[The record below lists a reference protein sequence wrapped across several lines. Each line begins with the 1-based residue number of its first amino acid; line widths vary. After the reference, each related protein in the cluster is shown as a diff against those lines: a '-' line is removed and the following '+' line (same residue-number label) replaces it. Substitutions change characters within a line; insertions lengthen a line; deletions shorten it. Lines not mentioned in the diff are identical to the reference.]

1 MYRPG
6 ENNSSCVRRGLLGC
20 SFGLLMGGLL
30 PAPVLAQAPAGFT
43 NTLIASVPSPTAL
56 AFTPD
61 GRLLIASQLGK
72 LYVYENGS
80 LGSTPALNL
89 GSTVCTNS
97 ERGILGV
104 AVDPA
109 FQANGFV
116 YLFYTFNKSGSCE
129 TNTANAPVNR
139 VSRFTLSASNQ
150 IVAGSQL
157 VLIDNM
163 PSRAGNHNAGD
174 VQFGRDGYLY
184 ISIGDGGCDYANNSG
199 CAGSN
204 DAALDTHVLT
214 GKILR
219 IAPDGSIPSTNP
231 YRGADSARCNVTG
244 RTDPGKKCQ
253 ETYAWGLRNP
263 FRLAF
268 DPNAPG
274 TRFFIND
281 VGQNQWEEINLG
293 HSGANYGWNIR
304 EGLCANGSTT
314 NCSSPPAGL
323 TNPIHAYGRTTG
335 CTAITGGA
343 FVPNG
348 VWPSTYDDAYL
359 FADYTCGTIFRLEF
373 DGSSYNRTTFVSG
386 LGSSSA
392 TAMTFGP
399 FNSTQALYY
408 LTYANGGQVRRI
420 HYAGSTNRAPTASL
434 TANPRAGALP
444 LLVAFDGRASSDP
457 DGSALTYDWNFG
469 DGTAHAT
476 SATVSHSYTTAG
488 EYTVT
493 LTVRDPQGASGT
505 ASTTIH
511 AGNRP
516 PTVSITSPTATT
528 RFRVGQT
535 ITLQGTATDPD
546 QGTLP
551 ATAMR
556 WSVTLHHGAHTH
568 PFMPPTTGN
577 GLTFQAPEP
586 EDLAA
591 AAVNYLE
598 IVLTATDSGGLSASG
613 SQDLR
618 PRIVNV
624 TFATEPPGLRIVVNG
639 TNITGPKT
647 IASWENYALIVD
659 VPAQTDSAGLP
670 WIFQSWSDGKPAR
683 HTIVT
688 PASPAQYTAR
698 LVSAKPPAPPTGV
711 KVVR

>member
-6 ENNSSCVRRGLLGC
+6 EHDSCSLRRYVIGC
-20 SFGLLMGGLL
+20 SLGLLMAGPL
-30 PAPVLAQAPAGFT
+30 PAPVLAQAPAEFT

-61 GRLLIASQLGK
+61 DRLLIASQLGR
-72 LYVYENGS
+72 LYVYENGA
-80 LGSTPALNL
+80 LVSTPALNL

-97 ERGILGV
+97 ERGLLGV

-109 FQANGFV
+109 FQANGFI
-116 YLFYTFNKSGSCE
+116 YLFYTFNKFGGCE

-139 VSRFTLSASNQ
+139 VSRFTLSGANQ
-150 IVAGSQL
+150 VVAGSEL

-163 PSRAGNHNAGD
+163 PSPAGNHNAGD

-184 ISIGDGGCDYANNSG
+184 VSIGDGGCDYAGNSG

-204 DAALDTHVLT
+204 DAARDSHVLT

-219 IAPDGSIPSTNP
+219 IAPDGSIPATNP
-231 YRGADSARCNVTG
+231 HRGSDSARCHVTG

-253 ETYAWGLRNP
+253 ETYAGGLRNP

-281 VGQNQWEEINLG
+281 VGQGQWEEINLG
-293 HSGANYGWNIR
+293 QAGADYGWNIR

-314 NCSSPPAGL
+314 NCANPPAGL
-323 TNPIHAYGRTTG
+323 TNPIHAYGRNTG
-335 CTAITGGA
+335 CAAVTGGA

-373 DGSSYNRTTFVSG
+373 DGTSYNRTTFVSG

-399 FNSTQALYY
+399 FNTTQALYY
-408 LTYANGGQVRRI
+408 LTYANGGQVRRV

-434 TANPRAGALP
+434 TANPTSGALP

-457 DGSALTYDWNFG
+457 DGGGLTYDWNFG

-476 SATVSHSYTTAG
+476 SATVSHSYTAAGQYTA
-488 EYTVT
+488 T
-493 LTVRDPQGASGT
+493 LTVRDPQGATGT
-505 ASTTIH
+505 ASIMIH

-516 PTVSITSPTATT
+516 PTVSITSPTAAT

-535 ITLQGTATDPD
+535 ITLQGSATDPD
-546 QGTLP
+546 EGTLP
-551 ATAMR
+551 ASALR
-556 WSVTLHHGAHTH
+556 WSITLHHGSHTH

-598 IVLTATDSGGLSASG
+598 IALTATDSGGLSTTVR
-613 SQDLR
+613 QDLR

-624 TFATEPPGLRIVVNG
+624 TFLTEPAGLRIVVNG
-639 TNITGPKT
+639 TNITGPQT
-647 IASWENYALIVD
+647 VVSWENYALIVD
-659 VPAQTDSAGLP
+659 VPSQVDAGGLP
-670 WIFQSWSDGKPAR
+670 WVFQSWSDGQPAR
-683 HTIVT
+683 HTIAT
-688 PASPAQYTAR
+688 PASPTQYTAR
-698 LVSAKPPAPPTGV
+698 LVPAKPPAPPTGV
-711 KVVR
+711 RIVR